1 MAEPTDEQLAE
12 YAAKLPKL
20 YREIFEAFYQ
30 AYPERRQHDSLTRE
44 SLLTQLQSSEY
55 DTTEILEGVDLLVK
69 NGFLKLT
76 ELGMFQ
82 IVRPSTI
89 GERLIEVLTGKI
101 APKRGA
107 PPLPVPTWG

>member
-1 MAEPTDEQLAE
+1 MAEPTDEQLRE
-12 YAAKLPKL
+12 YAAKLPQL
-20 YREIFEAFYQ
+20 YREVLEAFPG
-30 AYPERRQHDSLTRE
+30 AYPARRQHDSLTRE
-44 SLLTQLQSSEY
+44 SLLSQLQSSEY
-55 DTTEILEGVDLLVK
+55 QTAEILEGVELLVK

-82 IVRPSTI
+82 IVKPTI
-89 GERLIEVLTGKI
+89 VGERLLEVLTGKI